1 MDLRPELL
9 PPPADQQHLEH
20 LSREVERICNLLA
33 TGQPADE
40 AIRSFNNTTGHQ
52 YGRADFAEYHG
63 WRDLEDFA
71 LEAARPAYPRVPDI
85 TRDELIAIVSRIMAT
100 DPDSDYYLRLLQAN
114 VTCPGVHD
122 LIFHPPPELTEA
134 SPVEIVDRILS
145 HRSIAL

>member
-20 LSREVERICNLLA
+20 LSREIERISDLLA
-33 TGQPADE
+33 TGRPADE
-40 AIRSFNNTTGHQ
+40 AITSFNSSTGHQ
-52 YGRADFAEYHG
+52 YGRSDFAEYHG

-85 TRDELIAIVSRIMAT
+85 TRDELIETVRRVLAADS
-100 DPDSDYYLRLLQAN
+100 DSDYYLRLLQAN
-114 VTCPGVHD
+114 VTYPGVHD
-122 LIFHPPPELTEA
+122 LIYHPPPELTEA
-134 SPVEIVDRILS
+134 SPADIVDRALS